1 MCIYASV
8 MIKLFQFKHKHD
20 KFLKISKHLALPYP
34 SDPISYKEKI
44 QATILFHGMYK
55 SCQWWN
61 TLILHYINY
70 DGCSSTIDSA
80 LTETRKLIALTYDI
94 GYYRSDPDL
103 CTMRWGCHHPQLGHC
118 PWNSSGGGWSLGEL
132 LLLIWGTLLPSYKF
146 RLGLPPK
153 SHC

>member
-1 MCIYASV
+1 MYGN
-8 MIKLFQFKHKHD
+8 LT
-20 KFLKISKHLALPYP
+20 HL
-34 SDPISYKEKI
+34 I
-44 QATILFHGMYK
+44 QYYIMKKYRQTILFHGMYK

-61 TLILHYINY
+61 TLILHYIKY

-118 PWNSSGGGWSLGEL
+118 PWNLSVGGCSFGEL
-132 LLLIWGTLLPSYKF
+132 SLLIWGTLLPSYKF
-146 RLGLPPK
+146 QLGLPPK